1 VRERERERESERAS
15 ERERV
20 REREKREERK
30 LVPVFLLMAYEIW
43 RKFGFLS
50 IWRGGGLR
58 GRKSL

>member
-20 REREKREERK
+20 REREREKREERK
-30 LVPVFLLMAYEIW
+30 LVPVFLLMAYDIW
-43 RKFGFLS
+43 RKFV
-50 IWRGGGLR
+50 WRGGGLR